1 MPTNLYLSTTFA
13 TDNSLLSEVLEICV
27 QHGIR
32 HFELGS
38 NHVYEKEF
46 ARIVQQFDCH
56 YLVHNYFPIPKKSFV
71 VNIASLDDDIYQCS
85 INHLRRSIDF
95 CHEIGAFLYTFH
107 PGFLTDPCG
116 SNKNNKNYDFQFEDQ
131 KLSSGD
137 YEQAFDRMLNAI
149 SQSVQYAKKHNVQV
163 AIETEGS
170 VSKRDH
176 LLMQRP
182 EEYQRFFQHF
192 SSEDI
197 RINLNIGHLRL
208 ASNAFGFEVK
218 DFVTLIEDYIV
229 AIELSHN
236 DGVEDEHRP
245 LEEGEWY
252 WDIIS
257 DSRFTQAYKIL
268 EFRNTHI
275 ETILNNIAIC
285 RKYLD

>member
-1 MPTNLYLSTTFA
+1 MSTNLYVSTTFA
-13 TDNSLLSEVLEICV
+13 ADNSLLSEVLQNCV

-56 YLVHNYFPIPKKSFV
+56 YLVHNYFPIPKKSLV
-71 VNIASLDDDIYQCS
+71 VNIASLDDDIYQSS

-95 CHEIGAFLYTFH
+95 AVKLVLFCIPFH

-116 SNKNNKNYDFQFEDQ
+116 SNKNNNKNYDFQFKDQ
-131 KLSSGD
+131 KLSFEN
-137 YEQAFDRMLNAI
+137 YEKAFDRMLNAI

-182 EEYQRFFQHF
+182 EEYQRFFSISHQ
-192 SSEDI
+192 
-197 RINLNIGHLRL
+197 
-208 ASNAFGFEVK
+208 K
-218 DFVTLIEDYIV
+218 TFVLT
-229 AIELSHN
+229 
-236 DGVEDEHRP
+236 
-245 LEEGEWY
+245 
-252 WDIIS
+252 
-257 DSRFTQAYKIL
+257 
-268 EFRNTHI
+268 
-275 ETILNNIAIC
+275 
-285 RKYLD
+285 